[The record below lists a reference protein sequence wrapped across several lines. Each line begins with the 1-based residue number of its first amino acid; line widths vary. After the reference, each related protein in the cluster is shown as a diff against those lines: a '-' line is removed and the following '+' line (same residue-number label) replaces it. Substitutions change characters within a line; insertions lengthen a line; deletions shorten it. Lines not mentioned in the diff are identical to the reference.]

1 MFIIKIFLIPFLW
14 ILLSTN
20 ISSSQSIELRETLK
34 NTKTLYNNGK
44 LQEAIYSAIKAI
56 ELSKKDLGKN
66 HFYTATLI
74 ENLGIIQYESLMY
87 KNAEKSFEEVLEIR
101 KKILKTDH
109 TDIAEVLN
117 FIALSNRKLFKYD
130 KALNYHNEALLVM
143 SRIITK
149 SNPNAMNEQNRKG
162 AMYRASAMHTRA
174 LIAVKNKNINDA
186 IGLLKTSSRIF
197 YNTLGKDKKQ
207 LIESYQELIKQ
218 ALNINDLEL
227 ANSIKK
233 KLKKLNKGI

>member
-20 ISSSQSIELRETLK
+20 ISNSQSIELREALK
-34 NTKTLYNNGK
+34 NTKAMYNNGK

-56 ELSKKDLGKN
+56 ELSKKDFGRD

-109 TDIAEVLN
+109 TDIAEALN
-117 FIALSNRKLFKYD
+117 FIALSNRKLLKYN

-174 LIAVKNKNINDA
+174 LIAVKNNDIDSA
-186 IGLLKTSSRIF
+186 VGLLKTSSRIF

-218 ALNINDLEL
+218 ALNLNDLEL
-227 ANSIKK
+227 ADYTK
-233 KLKKLNKGI
+233 KKLNKLKN

>member
-56 ELSKKDLGKN
+56 ELSKKDFGRD

-87 KNAEKSFEEVLEIR
+87 KNAKKSFKEVLEIR
-101 KKILKTDH
+101 KK
-109 TDIAEVLN
+109 
-117 FIALSNRKLFKYD
+117 
-130 KALNYHNEALLVM
+130 
-143 SRIITK
+143 
-149 SNPNAMNEQNRKG
+149 
-162 AMYRASAMHTRA
+162 
-174 LIAVKNKNINDA
+174 
-186 IGLLKTSSRIF
+186 
-197 YNTLGKDKKQ
+197 NT
-207 LIESYQELIKQ
+207 
-218 ALNINDLEL
+218 
-227 ANSIKK
+227 
-233 KLKKLNKGI
+233 